1 MAQKNAFLA
10 KRDAIMLAGYQKQLD
25 FALQMGLDAAMMA
38 AHEVLQL
45 GKGRAKEFEQ
55 EYKKSINAIANLI
68 VMDSK
73 DDDELVYSKEKHDQT
88 IKAIVGEE
96 NFEPFD
102 VRYSH
107 RIRKENKK

>member
-1 MAQKNAFLA
+1 MKRNAYLA
-10 KRDAIMLAGYQKQLD
+10 NRDAIMFAGYQKQLD
-25 FALQMGLDAAMMA
+25 FTLQMGLDAAMMA
-38 AHEVLQL
+38 ANKVLHL

-55 EYKKSINAIANLI
+55 EYKKAINDIANLI

-102 VRYSH
+102 VRYSL
-107 RIRKENKK
+107 RIRKENK